1 MLAIPPRSTDRI
13 ERTRFSDWPLAIKS
27 ILGFWFVYALTVAAR
42 ALMGTDPLTTLLNK
56 LIVISIGIVLTGL
69 VYVALANFAS
79 GASTRKKVIVAA
91 LASFVASWGMAGS
104 FIAIEDMMRE
114 PKEVFRY
121 QSREGFVIIEKGHT
135 LTVERRAQEPLVLTW
150 PRVGQ
155 LDANKRI
162 RYAADTA
169 VVWLFFFVAWS
180 AFYLATVAQAEALNA
195 KRRAVEA
202 EGAAQAAQVRALR
215 YQINPHF
222 LFNTLNS
229 LSSLVMAHRPDE
241 AESMILKLSTFF
253 RSSLSLDPSADVTLA
268 EEIELQRLYLDIEKV
283 RFPRRLKVE
292 IDIPNEL
299 ASARVPALLLQPLV
313 ENAIKFGVSGTRDKV
328 TLHIRAAE
336 AGPGRFTIEVQNSA
350 GTVNK
355 KNGKPD
361 GTGVGLTNVC
371 QRIDAR
377 FGSAAK
383 CEFGPTADGG
393 YRVLMTLPLDRAD
406 G

>member
-1 MLAIPPRSTDRI
+1 
-13 ERTRFSDWPLAIKS
+13 
-27 ILGFWFVYALTVAAR
+27 
-42 ALMGTDPLTTLLNK
+42 
-56 LIVISIGIVLTGL
+56 
-69 VYVALANFAS
+69 
-79 GASTRKKVIVAA
+79 
-91 LASFVASWGMAGS
+91 
-104 FIAIEDMMRE
+104 
-114 PKEVFRY
+114 
-121 QSREGFVIIEKGHT
+121 
-135 LTVERRAQEPLVLTW
+135 
-150 PRVGQ
+150 
-155 LDANKRI
+155 
-162 RYAADTA
+162 
-169 VVWLFFFVAWS
+169 
-180 AFYLATVAQAEALNA
+180 
-195 KRRAVEA
+195 
-202 EGAAQAAQVRALR
+202 
-215 YQINPHF
+215 
-222 LFNTLNS
+222 
-229 LSSLVMAHRPDE
+229 
-241 AESMILKLSTFF
+241 MILKLSTFF